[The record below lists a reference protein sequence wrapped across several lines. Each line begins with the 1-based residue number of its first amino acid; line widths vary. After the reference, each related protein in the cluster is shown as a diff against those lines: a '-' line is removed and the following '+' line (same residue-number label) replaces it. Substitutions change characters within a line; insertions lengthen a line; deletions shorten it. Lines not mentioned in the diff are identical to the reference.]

1 MTDRLIT
8 PRLAERFKDFP
19 LYSQDVKGKDA
30 VCVCVFFIGNI
41 RWYVLEGQPERGDFV
56 FFAIVVG
63 LQETEYG
70 YVSAEE
76 MEDIEIEREGQKL
89 RITGLTGFVP
99 RPLKEIRDEELQAFL
114 SDLYDNR

>member
-8 PRLAERFKDFP
+8 PRLAEQFKDFP
-19 LYSQDVKGKDA
+19 LYSQDGKGKDA

-70 YVSAEE
+70 YVSAGE
-76 MEDIEIEREGQKL
+76 MENIEIEREGQKL
-89 RITGLTGFVP
+89 RITGLIGFVP